1 MPLHLASHPVIS
13 AKMTALRDRNTK
25 TVDFRRLLKDI
36 TNFVGFEATRTLK
49 CSKLEVTTPMGATH
63 TGSETASA
71 EGKKLTISNTVSP
84 VVSVVVANTFEFFP
98 PCLNRSAS

>member
-36 TNFVGFEATRTLK
+36 TNFVGFEATRTLQ

-63 TGSETASA
+63 TGSEICD
-71 EGKKLTISNTVSP
+71 KHCIIPIL
-84 VVSVVVANTFEFFP
+84 
-98 PCLNRSAS
+98 R